1 MYKKVLLAFLIL
13 GILLIIPFKCNNT
26 EFEDKYNAQKE
37 LVKQLSEKR
46 IKERDSLNFLI
57 SQREVTNSF
66 LMAENER
73 LKNKVVDIK
82 NRPFVAP
89 KGLEAIVMHFNERY
103 KTTENKV
110 VVDKVGL
117 TEDTATDVVYEL
129 EEGDKAMLIVPIQEE
144 VIKSQDSVIVNLNK
158 DKQDLK
164 TMNASSEQELLQT
177 KKLINLADKNIEQL
191 QKKVENNKFWTKV
204 LVGAGAAAGYFI
216 GHGIS
221 NK

>member
-1 MYKKVLLAFLIL
+1 MHKKVLLVFLIL

-89 KGLEAIVMHFNERY
+89 KG
-103 KTTENKV
+103 
-110 VVDKVGL
+110 
-117 TEDTATDVVYEL
+117 
-129 EEGDKAMLIVPIQEE
+129 
-144 VIKSQDSVIVNLNK
+144 
-158 DKQDLK
+158 
-164 TMNASSEQELLQT
+164 
-177 KKLINLADKNIEQL
+177 
-191 QKKVENNKFWTKV
+191 
-204 LVGAGAAAGYFI
+204 
-216 GHGIS
+216 
-221 NK
+221 

>member
-1 MYKKVLLAFLIL
+1 
-13 GILLIIPFKCNNT
+13 
-26 EFEDKYNAQKE
+26 
-37 LVKQLSEKR
+37 
-46 IKERDSLNFLI
+46 
-57 SQREVTNSF
+57 
-66 LMAENER
+66 
-73 LKNKVVDIK
+73 
-82 NRPFVAP
+82 
-89 KGLEAIVMHFNERY
+89 MHFNERY

-177 KKLINLADKNIEQL
+177 EKLINLADKNIEQL